1 MRREENY
8 GWLYG
13 IVAGSCVAAMQI
25 GVGML
30 QMDRD
35 YAILLGAAIYLVTLL
50 CTGSLEEGD
59 LLALPGGKKLAP
71 RLARWGLL

>member
-1 MRREENY
+1 VRREENY

-35 YAILLGAAIYLVTLL
+35 YAILLGR
-50 CTGSLEEGD
+50 
-59 LLALPGGKKLAP
+59 P
-71 RLARWGLL
+71 RGFWCVR

>member
-1 MRREENY
+1 MKREENY

-25 GVGML
+25 GVGMF

-35 YAILLGAAIYLVTLL
+35 YAILLGAAQ
-50 CTGSLEEGD
+50 
-59 LLALPGGKKLAP
+59 
-71 RLARWGLL
+71 GLLVC